1 MHGETVKLKK
11 KKFTAMSELNVKAS
25 RENHGKSYSGV

>member
-1 MHGETVKLKK
+1 MHGETVKLK